1 MRGRTQNK
9 GARAWNIKIVAWEWK
24 IKIKGGMNMIR
35 ILGSQINAFRK
46 LSMWKSLNFKK
57 IKNKVRAK

>member
-1 MRGRTQNK
+1 MRGRTENK
-9 GARAWNIKIVAWEWK
+9 GTRAWNFKTAAWRGK

-46 LSMWKSLNFKK
+46 LSMWKSLNFEK
-57 IKNKVRAK
+57 IKSKVRAK